1 MQWARAGEF
10 FFASDTGYRIAVSRR
25 PSGYV
30 YAAFAP
36 EIPYDQFRLMLR
48 EHYPRGVTV
57 PQQREPLG
65 YFSTAEDAR
74 RACQSHADRQPRPP
88 SPTGTDGAA

>member
-1 MQWARAGEF
+1 MQWARGGEF
-10 FFASDTGYRIAVSRR
+10 FFASDMGYRIAVSRR
-25 PSGYV
+25 SPGYV

-65 YFSTAEDAR
+65 CFSTAEDAR
-74 RACQSHADRQPRPP
+74 RACQSHADRQPLPP
-88 SPTGTDGAA
+88 SPHRGNGAA